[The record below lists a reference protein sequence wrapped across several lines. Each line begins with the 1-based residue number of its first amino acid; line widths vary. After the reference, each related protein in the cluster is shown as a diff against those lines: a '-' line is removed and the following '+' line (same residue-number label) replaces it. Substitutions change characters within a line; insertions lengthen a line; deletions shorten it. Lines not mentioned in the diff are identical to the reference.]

1 MRCTSGC
8 LAVHNG
14 NRKHTSGCLAH
25 VQHLQ
30 AQLIGVGFTALAI
43 AGAVEDVHQAEFGQG
58 GQVGADLAL
67 AALDESGDARLTGI
81 AETIGV
87 AGIGHGQER

>member
-1 MRCTSGC
+1 MANPGLVKSMVAEA
-8 LAVHNG
+8 AVLPY
-14 NRKHTSGCLAH
+14 RVVK
-25 VQHLQ
+25 
-30 AQLIGVGFTALAI
+30 F
-43 AGAVEDVHQAEFGQG
+43 GAAD